1 MIVLDASV
9 VLEVVLG
16 TAVGRDLE
24 FRLRVP
30 GESLHAPALLDIE
43 VAQVL
48 RRLAG
53 RGELSARRGQEA
65 VLDLMDLPIRRYPHL
80 PFVQRIWRLRA
91 NLTAYDAAY
100 VALAE
105 ELNAPLLTRDV
116 RLAKTKQHRARI
128 ETV

>member
-1 MIVLDASV
+1 MV
-9 VLEVVLG
+9 
-16 TAVGRDLE
+16 
-24 FRLRVP
+24 
-30 GESLHAPALLDIE
+30 
-43 VAQVL
+43 QVL

-53 RGELSARRGQEA
+53 RGELASRRGQEA
-65 VLDLMDLPIRRYPHL
+65 VLDLIALPIRRYPHL

-105 ELNAPLLTRDV
+105 ELDTPLLTRDV